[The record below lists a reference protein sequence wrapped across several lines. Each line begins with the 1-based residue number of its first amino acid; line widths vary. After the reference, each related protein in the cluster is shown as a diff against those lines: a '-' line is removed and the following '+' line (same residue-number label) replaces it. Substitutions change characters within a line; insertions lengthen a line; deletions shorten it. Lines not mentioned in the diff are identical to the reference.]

1 LTDPRTSGTRGSGQ
15 RSTQAPELG
24 AEGHEPQIPVIAR
37 DQGDG
42 RHAWLIGGLALALLG
57 GAAAS
62 DPVAALGLIVAGVGL
77 LRWISVDRGLRGIVV
92 IRRFERDRVV
102 CGDTVELNLTVRNRD
117 PLPIPWLRVS
127 EALPAELELE
137 LVDEPGSDAQR
148 SDAQRSTEI
157 AGESELRNGWSLGPY
172 RRTTRRVKLIAGHR
186 GVHRFDQLNLAAGD
200 LLGRTI
206 GAEDRSIPVTL
217 VVRPRIVGTMALDAR
232 HDWQGERATRTGRVD
247 DPSRFAGV
255 RPYTAGDPVRRLHW
269 RATARLGEPVVK
281 RYDPARERDVV
292 IVLDIDS
299 RDETWRRGDGRD
311 RQHEA
316 DQLEE
321 LCIVAASLARR
332 FEAEGAA
339 CGLAAAAFSG
349 NARRIAFVA
358 PSSAA
363 GQSGQIGNTLAR
375 LGAFPSVSFPA
386 LLGSVAHL
394 VRPGT
399 QIVVVTARDPRP
411 WLATARRLTRSG
423 FALELISLGEAAP
436 EHARAARLVGIA
448 ARAVR
453 LDSGWRT
460 SRALELAG

>member
-1 LTDPRTSGTRGSGQ
+1 MTDPRTTGTRGSGQ
-15 RSTQAPELG
+15 RSTQAPESG
-24 AEGHEPQIPVIAR
+24 AEAYEPPIPIISR
-37 DQGDG
+37 DEGDG

-77 LRWISVDRGLRGIVV
+77 LRWVTIDRGLRGIVV
-92 IRRFERDRVV
+92 IRRFERDKVV

-137 LVDEPGSDAQR
+137 LADEPTSEPSAG
-148 SDAQRSTEI
+148 AQRSTEI
-157 AGESELRNGWSLGPY
+157 AAEAELRNGWSLGPY
-172 RRTTRRVKLIAGHR
+172 RRTTRRVRLVAGHR

-206 GAEDRSIPVTL
+206 GAEDRSIPATL
-217 VVRPRIVGTMALDAR
+217 VVRPRLVATMALDAR

-255 RPYTAGDPVRRLHW
+255 RPYMAGDPVRRLHW
-269 RATARLGEPVVK
+269 RATARLGEPMVK

-292 IVLDIDS
+292 IVLDIDT
-299 RDETWRRGDGRD
+299 RDESRRRGEGGE

-321 LCIVAASLARR
+321 LCIVTASLARR

-386 LLGSVAHL
+386 LLGSVGHL

-411 WLATARRLTRSG
+411 WLATARRLSRSG
-423 FALELISLGEAAP
+423 FALELISLGDGAP
-436 EHARAARLVGIA
+436 EHARTARLVGIA